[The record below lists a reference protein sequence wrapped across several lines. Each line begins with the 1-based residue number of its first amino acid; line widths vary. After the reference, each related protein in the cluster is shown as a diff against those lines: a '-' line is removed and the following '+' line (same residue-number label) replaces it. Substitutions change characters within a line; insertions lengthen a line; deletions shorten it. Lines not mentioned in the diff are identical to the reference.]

1 MLGIL
6 IGSEIQIKKLSY
18 RVTAYV
24 LYCSEGEYWAEW
36 QLTNSMKQVF
46 WLAQD
51 SSGLTLYEEMTEK
64 PTIDIYEAKVA
75 NVVKVNGAD
84 VWPIANYK
92 ATVIE
97 TRGDARLRENDVE
110 EVAELV
116 NDSGRFSVVAHQHEL
131 KLYKSEL
138 LTNKDVKI

>member
-6 IGSEIQIKKLSY
+6 IGSEIQIKNVSY
-18 RVTAYV
+18 KATAYI

-36 QLTNSMKQVF
+36 QLTNSLNQVF
-46 WLAQD
+46 WLAQE
-51 SSGLTLYEEMTEK
+51 SNGLTLYEEMPEK

-75 NVVKVNGAD
+75 NVVKVNGVDA
-84 VWPIANYK
+84 WPVANYK

-97 TRGDARLRENDVE
+97 TRGDAGLRENDFE

-116 NDSGRFSVVAHQHEL
+116 NDSGRFALVANHHEL